1 MRYHRCMQR
10 ITTNV
15 EPDVYARL
23 EDLARRR
30 RVPTARIIR
39 EALVRY
45 VTDEEATREP
55 EPLPD
60 WVGMLEGPGGPF
72 AEQAEAVLDA
82 EWSTALEH
90 GRRPR

>member
-1 MRYHRCMQR
+1 MQR

-30 RVPTARIIR
+30 RVPTARVIR
-39 EALVRY
+39 DALVRY
-45 VTDEEATREP
+45 VTDEEASMGP

-60 WVGMLEGPGGPF
+60 WVGMVEGPGGPW
-72 AEQAEAVLDA
+72 AERDEEILAAG
-82 EWSTALEH
+82 WGKALESE
-90 GRRPR
+90 RDQR